1 MNIIKLAKRK
11 YWALRK
17 KLGWWLMFRVIF
29 PKTYAKA
36 VAEHKKVKVRKAVF
50 IEMRFAEIT
59 DSFRLVYDRM
69 IAEGYEVKAHYLQNT
84 LPGKKAFIER
94 CQNMLTDMADARF
107 VFVNDSCNVTSCIKL
122 RKETDIYQLW
132 HACGAFKKFGMS
144 TAELKF
150 GENRKT
156 LLKYPNYGNLRYVT
170 VSSPEVVWAYEEAM
184 NLKPKDHQVIPIGIS
199 RTDIF
204 YDKDF
209 LESAR
214 QKVYSVFPQAEG
226 KKIILYAPTYRGRVA
241 KAESP
246 DELDLERMKQ
256 ALGDQYVFLAK
267 HHPFVKEPPVI
278 PASCRDFAM
287 DVTKHLQ
294 IEELLAVSDICISD
308 YSSVI
313 FEYSLFE
320 RPMIF
325 FAYDI
330 ADYNDWRGFYY
341 DFEELTPGPIFTKTE
356 EVIDHIAHIDERFD
370 REEMRAFR
378 DKYMSA
384 CDGHATDRIME
395 LVHGK
400 SYQEIS

>member
-1 MNIIKLAKRK
+1 MIKKLKKK

-17 KLGWWLMFRVIF
+17 KLGWWLMFKVIF
-29 PKTYAKA
+29 PSTYSKA
-36 VAEHKKVKVRKAVF
+36 VKEKKKIKPQKAIF

-69 IAEGYEVKAHYLQNT
+69 KAEGYEVSEHYLQNT

-94 CQNMLTDMADARF
+94 CRKMLIDMADAKY
-107 VFVNDSCNVTSCIKL
+107 VFLNDSCNVTSCIKL
-122 RKETDIYQLW
+122 RRGTQIFQLW

-156 LLKYPNYGNLRYVT
+156 LLRYPNYGNLKYVT
-170 VSSPEVVWAYEEAM
+170 VSSPEVIWAYEEAM
-184 NLKPKDHQVIPIGIS
+184 NLDHKDHQVIPAGIS

-204 YDKDF
+204 YDRAF
-209 LESAR
+209 LEAAR

-246 DELDLERMKQ
+246 DELDLVRMKEV
-256 ALGDQYVFLAK
+256 LGGEYVFLAK

-278 PASCRDFAM
+278 PESCRDFAM
-287 DVTKHLQ
+287 DVTKYLQ
-294 IEELLAVSDICISD
+294 IEDLLAVSDICISD

-313 FEYSLFE
+313 FEFSLFE
-320 RPMIF
+320 KPMIF

-330 ADYNDWRGFYY
+330 EDYNDWRGFYY
-341 DFEELTPGPIFTKTE
+341 DFDQLTPGPVFTETE
-356 EVIDHIAHIDERFD
+356 EVVDYIANIEERFD
-370 REEMRAFR
+370 RAEVHAFR
-378 DKYMSA
+378 EKYMSA
-384 CDGHATDRIME
+384 CDGHATDRIMQ
-395 LVHGK
+395 LVYGK
-400 SYQEIS
+400 RFEEIS